1 MTASIFHFK
10 MPHKCARC
18 GRIYDD
24 SAPELIEGCT
34 CGAQVFL
41 YLKTDERN
49 RKNAIKELREKDLD
63 ESDLD
68 WLEEEFGG
76 DLKKKNKTIHVDVEN
91 LTRISKGKYRLDITS
106 LMKGEPIVVKA
117 KEGVYYIDVPYAMR
131 KKRHR

>member
-1 MTASIFHFK
+1 

-24 SAPELIEGCT
+24 NAPELIDGCS

-49 RKNAIKELREKDLD
+49 KKKAIGELRDRDLD
-63 ESDLD
+63 ENDLD
-68 WLEEEFGG
+68 WLEKEFGK
-76 DLKKKNKTIHVDVEN
+76 DLKGDGKTIHLDVEN

-131 KKRHR
+131 RKKTKVE